1 MSALA
6 GILTFSGFFS
16 AQIERQLP
24 MATDTEADER
34 ILILQARRGSR
45 DAIAAL
51 VARYSHGL
59 FRYLL
64 SLSGDPAL
72 AEDLL
77 QDTWLRVMERLD
89 SYRPGYPFGNWLFTV
104 ARNRAFDVLR
114 QRSRR
119 LPHWRAD
126 TAEGLANP
134 AEEVPD
140 PNPSV
145 LEKLAEADLA
155 QSVMKAMKSL
165 PAAFREVLT
174 LRFEQELDIGA
185 IARILRL
192 PASAVKDR
200 LYRGLDQLRL
210 RTERLAKHG

>member
-1 MSALA
+1 
-6 GILTFSGFFS
+6 
-16 AQIERQLP
+16 
-24 MATDTEADER
+24 MA
-34 ILILQARRGSR
+34 
-45 DAIAAL
+45 
-51 VARYSHGL
+51 
-59 FRYLL
+59 
-64 SLSGDPAL
+64 
-72 AEDLL
+72 
-77 QDTWLRVMERLD
+77 
-89 SYRPGYPFGNWLFTV
+89 
-104 ARNRAFDVLR
+104 
-114 QRSRR
+114 
-119 LPHWRAD
+119 
-126 TAEGLANP
+126 ANP

-155 QSVMKAMKSL
+155 QFVMKAMKSL

>member
-1 MSALA
+1 
-6 GILTFSGFFS
+6 
-16 AQIERQLP
+16 

-51 VARYSHGL
+51 VAHYSHGL

-89 SYRPGYPFGNWLFTV
+89 SYRPGYPFRNWLFAV

-155 QSVMKAMKSL
+155 QFVMKAMKSL